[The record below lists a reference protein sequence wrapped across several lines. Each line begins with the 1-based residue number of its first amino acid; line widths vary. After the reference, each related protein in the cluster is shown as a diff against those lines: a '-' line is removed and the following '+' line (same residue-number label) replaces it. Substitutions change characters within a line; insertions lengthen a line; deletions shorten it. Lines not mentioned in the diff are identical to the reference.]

1 MFMNENQKAQF
12 MNHKKNLLL
21 GITMKK
27 MLVIN
32 TDENWESNETTAII
46 YKLLQITKFGVYLK
60 VNENDKNFICK
71 IYKIEERYIKMK
83 KLIESEN
90 EEELKKQTCYL
101 IESLDL
107 TL

>member
-1 MFMNENQKAQF
+1 MFMNLNQKAQF

-60 VNENDKNFICK
+60 VNEDNKN
-71 IYKIEERYIKMK
+71 
-83 KLIESEN
+83 KLKRDI
-90 EEELKKQTCYL
+90 LK
-101 IESLDL
+101 
-107 TL
+107 

>member
-1 MFMNENQKAQF
+1 MFKNENQKAQF

-46 YKLLQITKFGVYLK
+46 YKLLQFTKFGVYLK
-60 VNENDKNFICK
+60 VNEDNKN
-71 IYKIEERYIKMK
+71 
-83 KLIESEN
+83 KLKRDI
-90 EEELKKQTCYL
+90 LKWKN
-101 IESLDL
+101 
-107 TL
+107 